1 MSNTDLAN
9 KLEVNPD
16 ANKTPAVILIIF
28 KSSKSLVDNRGKK
41 IIYVKEKKSIMQEI
55 QIFRNAQLVRE
66 DDCKYF
72 CSNGFKHNSPNILS
86 IKCRVHE
93 PVDIVSK
100 ATIK

>member
-41 IIYVKEKKSIMQEI
+41 IIYVKEKKIHY
-55 QIFRNAQLVRE
+55 V
-66 DDCKYF
+66 
-72 CSNGFKHNSPNILS
+72 G
-86 IKCRVHE
+86 
-93 PVDIVSK
+93 DID
-100 ATIK
+100 I